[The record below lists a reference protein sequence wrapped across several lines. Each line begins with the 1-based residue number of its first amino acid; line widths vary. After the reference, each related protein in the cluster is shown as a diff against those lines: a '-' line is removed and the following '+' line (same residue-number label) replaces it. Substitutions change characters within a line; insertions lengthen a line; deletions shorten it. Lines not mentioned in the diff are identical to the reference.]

1 MVKLEENREKKP
13 RINRKV
19 ELMLEEIVDTEKK
32 YVITLNA
39 IVEVSTEISIIY
51 FLIITKYLFGLPQGN
66 TTSDFRSFF

>member
-32 YVITLNA
+32 IRNNVKCYC
-39 IVEVSTEISIIY
+39 
-51 FLIITKYLFGLPQGN
+51 
-66 TTSDFRSFF
+66 